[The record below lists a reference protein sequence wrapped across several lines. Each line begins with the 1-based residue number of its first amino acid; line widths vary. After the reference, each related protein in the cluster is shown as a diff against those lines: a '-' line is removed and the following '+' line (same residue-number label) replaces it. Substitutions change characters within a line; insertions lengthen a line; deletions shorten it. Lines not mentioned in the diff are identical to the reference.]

1 MFEHLLQL
9 FFHAKVGALA
19 GLILVGTTGALVT
32 ATASS
37 ANGVTT
43 ITLTQASA
51 SPSANNQVQTS
62 PTASPTAR
70 PTETPETTAAPNTT
84 TTTPKV
90 TTTVACDATQVA
102 GAAAAVKTVDDAYS
116 QYHTDL
122 AALRKDAKSDAA
134 KALLETTDKTLKG
147 IRQNAVKAIHAT
159 VACAK
164 AGDETEMDGDTSN
177 DQTDANDADD
187 DQQGDN
193 EGDHQNGKDDNT
205 PATTTPT
212 TPAVMPVTGDPKTIA
227 DNAVA
232 AMKVAFDTATS
243 QLGTVNTV
251 LTTPKPKN
259 PNPTFHADNKGKGEG
274 NHGD

>member
-1 MFEHLLQL
+1 MFEHFLQL

-70 PTETPETTAAPNTT
+70 PTETPETTTAPNTT
-84 TTTPKV
+84 TTTTPNV

-102 GAAAAVKTVDDAYS
+102 NATAAVKIVDDAYS

-147 IRQNAVKAIHAT
+147 IRQNAVKATAAT

-164 AGDETEMDGDTSN
+164 AGDETEMDGDTNN

-212 TPAVMPVTGDPKTIA
+212 TPAVMPVTGDPKTI
-227 DNAVA
+227 
-232 AMKVAFDTATS
+232 
-243 QLGTVNTV
+243 
-251 LTTPKPKN
+251 
-259 PNPTFHADNKGKGEG
+259 
-274 NHGD
+274 